1 MSAVSSIRG
10 RPTPTVSASWEPFR
24 IQLET
29 LRTHC
34 LKERAQASL
43 AAAGYGADPVEWARS
58 TTLQLNL
65 DEIEAA
71 LARMEAGTYGTCIYC
86 DSPIPRRRLEVRP
99 FAAGCVPCS
108 DPR

>member
-1 MSAVSSIRG
+1 MSTSSPARACTVAPAV
-10 RPTPTVSASWEPFR
+10 AQWEHFR
-24 IQLET
+24 VQLET

-34 LKERAQASL
+34 LKERAQMSL

-71 LARMEAGTYGTCIYC
+71 LARIEAGTYGTCVHC
-86 DSPIPRRRLEVRP
+86 GSPISQRRLESRP
-99 FAAGCVPCS
+99 FAPGCASCS
-108 DPR
+108 DPD